1 MQERKSPV
9 MHAEQSVAAMMGAA
23 AFLGTAGRRADA
35 CNDKDRGH
43 IPQ

>member
-1 MQERKSPV
+1 
-9 MHAEQSVAAMMGAA
+9 MHAEQSVTAMMAA
-23 AFLGTAGRRADA
+23 AFLGAAGRRADA